1 MKTAALIYIAVILL
15 VLYGWVC
22 NLIAVV
28 HVLTANDPLTPARGG
43 PDDRHPGVH
52 PRRYLGVLLT

>member
-28 HVLTANDPLTPARGG
+28 HALTDNDPLTPLVVGRMIGI
-43 PDDRHPGVH
+43 PVFI
-52 PRRYLGVLLT
+52 LGAILGFF

>member
-15 VLYGWVC
+15 VVYGWVC

-28 HVLTANDPLTPARGG
+28 HALTANDPFTPLVMGRMIGI
-43 PDDRHPGVH
+43 PVFI
-52 PRRYLGVLLT
+52 LGAILGFF